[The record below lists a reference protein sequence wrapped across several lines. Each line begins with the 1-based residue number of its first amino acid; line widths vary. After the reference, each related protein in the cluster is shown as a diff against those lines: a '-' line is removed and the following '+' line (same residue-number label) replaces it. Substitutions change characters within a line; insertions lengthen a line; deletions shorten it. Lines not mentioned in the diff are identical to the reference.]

1 MVSCGKN
8 HRPHN
13 TMTIS
18 GLVNIIICMG
28 FQTHFNSNVFLR
40 RAWWM
45 GQVSGPEHL
54 DHWPMI
60 QMIPSGVCLWD
71 GLPIEFD
78 DV

>member
-1 MVSCGKN
+1 
-8 HRPHN
+8 
-13 TMTIS
+13 MTIS

-54 DHWPMI
+54 DHWPTDD
-60 QMIPSGVCLWD
+60 SDDTLWCLLMGW
-71 GLPIEFD
+71 IAH
-78 DV
+78 